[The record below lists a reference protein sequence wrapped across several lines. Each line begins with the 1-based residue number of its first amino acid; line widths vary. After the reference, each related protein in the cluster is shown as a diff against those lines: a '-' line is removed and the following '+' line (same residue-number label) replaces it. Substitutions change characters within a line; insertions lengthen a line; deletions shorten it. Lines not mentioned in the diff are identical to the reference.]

1 MADQA
6 VIDRLNVIIA
16 LLAIIVVAITYPLLS
31 PFLFLAAVVVFV
43 ALAVAMTWSLLQGRR

>member
-16 LLAIIVVAITYPLLS
+16 LLAIIVVAITYPLLPS
-31 PFLFLAAVVVFV
+31 FLFLAVVVFV